1 MKSTA
6 VQYNEEVF
14 EGLQLN
20 IFSQDSRHFDIVS
33 EVICSCSANSFGVHT
48 KHVHQEDTCIHLPS
62 SDHNCLGA
70 KFVSL
75 LQNGDISYH
84 LHKVRTFSPF
94 AASEWQ
100 LSDGS
105 KTSPGT
111 IIIRKSPFAGH
122 VTFERKDGTLI
133 ADMGTRLLMIGS
145 EFCWGGKVYRYYA
158 ARCVHA
164 LLLVLSKYKTT
175 DCHKALVILL
185 TLAISQSLAATAV

>member
-14 EGLQLN
+14 DGLQLN

-33 EVICSCSANSFGVHT
+33 EVLTFFSANLFDVNAKPVTSSLLAF
-48 KHVHQEDTCIHLPS
+48 TCLAVIITALEV
-62 SDHNCLGA
+62 

-133 ADMGTRLLMIGS
+133 ADMGPRLLMTGS
-145 EFCWGGKVYRYYA
+145 EFCWGGKVYRYHVA
-158 ARCVHA
+158 PFAHVDSACSTVQIDQDNGRPQGSRH
-164 LLLVLSKYKTT
+164 
-175 DCHKALVILL
+175 
-185 TLAISQSLAATAV
+185 LADLGH

>member
-6 VQYNEEVF
+6 VQYSEEVF
-14 EGLQLN
+14 DGLQLN

-33 EVICSCSANSFGVHT
+33 EVGRAFSANSFGMNT
-48 KHVHQEDTCIHLPS
+48 KPVTNSILAFTCLAVITSALEV
-62 SDHNCLGA
+62 
-70 KFVSL
+70 KFMSL

-111 IIIRKSPFAGH
+111 IIIRKPPFAGH
-122 VTFERKDGTLI
+122 VTFERRDGTLI
-133 ADMGTRLLMIGS
+133 ADMGPRLLMTGS
-145 EFCWGGKVYRYYA
+145 EFCWGGKVYRYHV
-158 ARCVHA
+158 ARFVHA
-164 LLLVLSKYKTT
+164 IDGDNGLPQGSH
-175 DCHKALVILL
+175 D
-185 TLAISQSLAATAV
+185 LADLGH

>member
-6 VQYNEEVF
+6 VQYSEEAID
-14 EGLQLN
+14 GLQLN

-33 EVICSCSANSFGVHT
+33 EVSLVFSANVFGVNT
-48 KHVHQEDTCIHLPS
+48 KHESNSILACTCIAVIINALEV
-62 SDHNCLGA
+62 
-70 KFVSL
+70 KFIHMSL

-133 ADMGTRLLMIGS
+133 ADMGPRLLMTGS
-145 EFCWGGKVYRYYA
+145 EFCWGGKVYRYHA
-158 ARCVHA
+158 ARFVHA
-164 LLLVLSKYKTT
+164 VPRQWIATRLSSP
-175 DCHKALVILL
+175 C
-185 TLAISQSLAATAV
+185 